1 MSFNPYQPHSCFLA
15 VLHELSQVEYG
26 LCDLRDVVSGESLFE
41 TSDQVLLPHCPQL
54 HPAGD
59 KGWEGRREGWRY
71 GGRKEGREGGRD
83 GGREGGREGGL
94 QGLHEKGRE
103 VGFGK

>member
-1 MSFNPYQPHSCFLA
+1 M
-15 VLHELSQVEYG
+15 
-26 LCDLRDVVSGESLFE
+26 SGESLFE

-59 KGWEGRREGWRY
+59 KGWEG
-71 GGRKEGREGGRD
+71 GREGGRD
-83 GGREGGREGGL
+83 GGREGGREGGM